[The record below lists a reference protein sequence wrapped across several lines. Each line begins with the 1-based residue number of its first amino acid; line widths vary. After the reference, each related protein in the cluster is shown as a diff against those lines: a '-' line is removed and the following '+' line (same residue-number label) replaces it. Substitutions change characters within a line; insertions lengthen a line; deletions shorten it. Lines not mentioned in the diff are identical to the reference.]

1 MKVVVLLFLL
11 SAVVAF
17 SCGDNKILVDGECI
31 VDDCLT
37 GSSCPNYC
45 LKYNDDKCI
54 YDYCSQFNEVDCN
67 YSCEWSSDK
76 CRTTFTVTD
85 IITTSNYST
94 ITKSNFRN
102 RTLIFSD
109 GTYTTT
115 NDIFTSMNFFLLF
128 NFY

>member
-17 SCGDNKILVDGECI
+17 SCGDNKILVDGKCI
-31 VDDCLT
+31 VDDCSG
-37 GSSCPNYC
+37 GSSCPDYC
-45 LKYNDDKCI
+45 DKKCI
-54 YDYCSQFNEVDCN
+54 YDYCSQFNQGDCN
-67 YSCEWSSDK
+67 YSCKWSSDK

-85 IITTSNYST
+85 IITPGNYSS
-94 ITKSNFRN
+94 ITKANFRN
-102 RTLIFSD
+102 RNLIFSD